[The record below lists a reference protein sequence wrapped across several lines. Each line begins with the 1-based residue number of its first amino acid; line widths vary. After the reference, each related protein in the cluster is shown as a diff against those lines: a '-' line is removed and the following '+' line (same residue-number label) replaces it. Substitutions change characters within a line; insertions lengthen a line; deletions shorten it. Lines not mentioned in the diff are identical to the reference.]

1 MIDLEAEQTTVRQQG
16 DRPTCVAF
24 AVSGAHEWMGT
35 GDEQRS
41 PEDAMWAAHQAMP
54 AYLVGE
60 ETSVRYA
67 LEGLEAHGHAS
78 EAAWPYGSP
87 VWRDGRPDAALDEA
101 NRTFCPEWQ
110 RLGDATIPTIR
121 GELVSERAVV
131 LTVGVVRE
139 AWLAGGGLIDA
150 PAGRKT
156 PGNHA
161 VLVVGASEAGE
172 EAQALKIKNSWGPRW
187 GLGGYGLISE
197 RYLDAYGIC
206 AHAIERSV

>member
-1 MIDLEAEQTTVRQQG
+1 MIDLQAEQTAVRQQG

-24 AVSGAHEWMGT
+24 AVSGAHEWMGS
-35 GDEQRS
+35 DDAQRS

-54 AYLVGE
+54 PEFVGE

-67 LEGLEAHGHAS
+67 LEGLKAHEHTS

-87 VWRDGRPDAALDEA
+87 TWRDGRPEAALDRT
-101 NRTFCPEWQ
+101 NRATCPEWH

-131 LTVGVVRE
+131 LTVGVVRK
-139 AWLAGGGLIDA
+139 AWLEGDGVVDA

-161 VLVVGASEAGE
+161 VLVVGVSETGE
-172 EAQALKIKNSWGPRW
+172 QPQALKIKNSWGPGW
-187 GLGGYGLISE
+187 GRGGYGLISE
-197 RYLDAYGIC
+197 RYLDAYSIC
-206 AHAIERSV
+206 AHAIERVP

>member
-1 MIDLEAEQTTVRQQG
+1 MIDLEAEQTAVRQQG

-24 AVSGAHEWMGT
+24 AVSGAHEWMGHD
-35 GDEQRS
+35 DEQRS

-54 AYLVGE
+54 PQLMGE

-67 LEGLEAHGHAS
+67 LEGLEVHEHAT

-87 VWRDGRPDAALDEA
+87 IWREGRPEAALNGA
-101 NRTFCPEWQ
+101 NRAACPEWH

-121 GELVSERAVV
+121 GELMSERAVV
-131 LTVGVVRE
+131 LTVGVVR
-139 AWLAGGGLIDA
+139 AVWLEGGGVIDA
-150 PAGRKT
+150 PAGGKT

-172 EAQALKIKNSWGPRW
+172 QAQALKVKNSWGPRW
-187 GLGGYGLISE
+187 GRSGYGLISE
-197 RYLDAYGIC
+197 RYLDAYAIC
-206 AHAIERSV
+206 AHAVGRAA